1 MSRQHFIKHCM
12 EEVPVVEA
20 TSEDD
25 MHFDPEHQM
34 MTGPD
39 GELYFELFGAF
50 GTYSSWY
57 TSGKWIKGHWTRSNK
72 WVGGRYRSCKS
83 DRRKGK

>member
-12 EEVPVVEA
+12 EEVQVVDA
-20 TSEDD
+20 TIEDD
-25 MHFDPEHQM
+25 MSFDPDRQM
-34 MTGPD
+34 MTGIE
-39 GELYFELFGAF
+39 GELYFEVFGLFGS
-50 GTYSSWY
+50 YSNWY

-72 WVGGRYRSCKS
+72 WKSGRYRSSKM

>member
-1 MSRQHFIKHCM
+1 M

-39 GELYFELFGAF
+39 GELYFELFWSIWNVF
-50 GTYSSWY
+50 FLVH
-57 TSGKWIKGHWTRSNK
+57 KR
-72 WVGGRYRSCKS
+72 
-83 DRRKGK
+83 